1 MMQKFQ
7 NGAFVFYRTSSA
19 CQPMNTHSIEM
30 LVNKHNLPSS
40 LIPEYAGDRAI
51 VARAISAVQP
61 KATREHYLL
70 RPIVANKSTEIV
82 YGIVYE
88 QKNQAQETLSHSFD
102 SRLRWTSEN
111 GNGVHVE
118 GDHPVAKQVDAQY
131 QAWRGLIMHQ
141 DWSLTITNYLV
152 NTCHGQAMRDDGR
165 VYWIPPQNLQDLYAL
180 NAFLA
185 EIGIALVVCEV
196 EAESTSVVQQAASE
210 GLADK
215 LAELE
220 REVDA
225 FDGKQKPSTYKT
237 RLQEYQDL
245 RKRALTYRDALGIG
259 VEQAQAMLD
268 TLERKVSDLLTLRE
282 TVVVHRDGSQGHKG
296 EKAPR
301 KPKVSTSPIA
311 QEQPWTAQ
319 DDKDYYG
326 APSTDASPE
335 SISEDT
341 AIAAAITA
349 APIVGEWQGM
359 PVVHIPEVLAS
370 EDPLADVMA
379 EKLSKSRQEVLMP
392 ETIKAVE
399 ESAIVHAHGQT
410 ARSLGTQTYIP
421 SSW

>member
-1 MMQKFQ
+1 M
-7 NGAFVFYRTSSA
+7 APHA
-19 CQPMNTHSIEM
+19 IET

-82 YGIVYE
+82 YGIVHE

-102 SRLRWTSEN
+102 SRLRWISEN

-131 QAWRGLIMHQ
+131 QAWRGSIMHQ
-141 DWSLTITNYLV
+141 DWALAITNYLV

-165 VYWIPPQNLQDLYAL
+165 VYWIPPQNLRDLHAL

-215 LAELE
+215 LYELE

-259 VEQAQAMLD
+259 VEKAQSMLD
-268 TLERKVSDLLTLRE
+268 TLERKVSDLLNLRE
-282 TVVVHRDGSQGHKG
+282 TVVVHRDGSQGRKG

-301 KPKVSTSPIA
+301 KPKANVA
-311 QEQPWTAQ
+311 
-319 DDKDYYG
+319 
-326 APSTDASPE
+326 STDMEPE
-335 SISEDT
+335 SKPDDI
-341 AIAAAITA
+341 AIVEALEA
-349 APIVGEWQGM
+349 APVVGEWQGM

-379 EKLSKSRQEVLMP
+379 QKIAEARQEVLMP
-392 ETIKAVE
+392 ETIQAVE
-399 ESAIVHAHGQT
+399 QSAIVQTHGYAARTLGAQT
-410 ARSLGTQTYIP
+410 QIP
-421 SSW
+421 MSW